1 MSRKEMAEL
10 TKRLKAIFER
20 DESGAWIVR
29 IPEIRGCHSYGR
41 SLDEARRRIREAL
54 GLWIDHAEDVELDEE
69 IRLPA
74 AARTALRRAKLARAR
89 ADREHDVAQRETQR
103 SARALLEDMGIGM
116 RDAGELLGISHQR
129 VQQLVKR

>member
-1 MSRKEMAEL
+1 MAAM
-10 TKRLKAIFER
+10 TKRLKAVFER

-29 IPEIRGCHSYGR
+29 IPELRGCHSYGR

-54 GLWIDHAEDVELDEE
+54 GLWVDDAEQAVIDED

-74 AARTALRRAKLARAR
+74 AARIALKRAKRARER
-89 ADREHDVAQRETQR
+89 ADRERDVAQRETER
-103 SARALLEDMGIGM
+103 TARALLDDVGIGM

-129 VQQLVKR
+129 VQQLVRR